1 MSVTLSISMTDKYTA
16 VWVSH
21 SSMGDFLKCPRLYY
35 LHNVYKDPATG
46 RKMSI
51 VTPHMALGTAVHCVL
66 EDLANYP
73 SEERFDRDLRAR
85 FEEEWMKVSG
95 LKGGFTSVEQEEE
108 FKMRGKEMI
117 NNVIKDHKF
126 LVNKRVKLPKEKMN
140 PNFFL
145 SEEDNIIL
153 NGQVDWIEFLP
164 DETLHIVDFKTG
176 KREESE
182 SSLQLPIYLLLCN
195 KLRPQW
201 KVSKASYWYLESD
214 KIVEK
219 ELPDA
224 ETAYAHVYDV
234 ARQVKEARE
243 KGEFHCPKGPY
254 DWETAQGGCINCR
267 PYEKILQWKQG
278 KLDDDSVVSIGVGG
292 FNQDMYVMK

>member
-1 MSVTLSISMTDKYTA
+1 MSDKYTA

-51 VTPHMALGTAVHCVL
+51 VTPHMALGTAVHQVL

-73 SEERFDRDLRAR
+73 ANERFKRDLRAR
-85 FEEEWMKVSG
+85 FEEEWEKISG
-95 LKGGFTSVEQEEE
+95 LKGGFLTPEQEEE

-117 NNVIKDHKF
+117 NNVIADPKF
-126 LVNKRVKLPKEKMN
+126 LVNQRVKLPKEKMN
-140 PNFFL
+140 PNYFL

-164 DETLHIVDFKTG
+164 APAGGEGDGTLHIVDFKTG
-176 KREESE
+176 KKEEQE
-182 SSLQLPIYLLLCN
+182 ASLQLPIYLLLCN

-201 KVSKASYWYLESD
+201 KVSKASYWYLESG
-214 KIVEK
+214 KVVEK
-219 ELPDA
+219 ELPDP
-224 ETAYAHVYDV
+224 ETAFRDVYDV
-234 ARQVKEARE
+234 ALRVKTARE
-243 KGEFHCPKGPY
+243 AGIFECPKG
-254 DWETAQGGCINCR
+254 EEVCMHCR
-267 PYEKILQWKQG
+267 PYEKILNWKKG
-278 KLDDDSVVSIGVGG
+278 KSDDDSVISIGIGG
-292 FNQDMYVMK
+292 FNQDMFVVK

>member
-1 MSVTLSISMTDKYTA
+1 MADKYTA

-51 VTPHMALGTAVHCVL
+51 VTPHMALGTAVHQVL

-73 SEERFDRDLRAR
+73 AAERFNRDLRAR
-85 FEEEWMKVSG
+85 FEEEWEKVAG
-95 LKGGFTSVEQEEE
+95 LKGGFLTTEQEEE
-108 FKMRGKEMI
+108 FKMRGKDMI
-117 NNVIKDHKF
+117 NNVIKDPKF
-126 LVNKRVKLPKEKMN
+126 LVNQRVKLPKEKMN
-140 PNFFL
+140 PNFYL
-145 SEEDNIIL
+145 SEDDNIIL

-164 DETLHIVDFKTG
+164 DNTLHIVDFKTG
-176 KREESE
+176 KKEEADA
-182 SSLQLPIYLLLCN
+182 SLQLPIYLLLCN

-201 KVSKASYWYLESD
+201 PVSRASYWYLESD

-224 ETAYAHVYDV
+224 QTAYKDVYAV
-234 ARQVKEARE
+234 AIKVKDARE
-243 KGEFHCPKGPY
+243 KGEFLCPRG
-254 DWETAQGGCINCR
+254 DEGCMHCR
-267 PYEKILQWKQG
+267 PYEKILEWKKG
-278 KLDDDSVVSIGVGG
+278 KIDDNSIVSIGIGG
-292 FNQDMYVMK
+292 FNQDMFVVK

>member
-1 MSVTLSISMTDKYTA
+1 MAGPLPDKYSA

-35 LHNVYKDPATG
+35 LHNMYKDPATG

-51 VTPHMALGTAVHCVL
+51 VTPHMALGVAVHTVL
-66 EDLANYP
+66 EELANYP
-73 SEERFDRDLRAR
+73 SEERFNRDLRAR
-85 FEEEWMKVSG
+85 FEEEWLQVTG

-117 NNVIKDHKF
+117 NNVIKDPKF

-140 PNFFL
+140 PNFYL
-145 SEEDNIIL
+145 SEKDNIIL
-153 NGQVDWIEFLP
+153 NGAIDWIEFLP

-182 SSLQLPIYLLLCN
+182 ASLQLPIYLLLCN
-195 KLRPQW
+195 KLRPLW
-201 KVSKASYWYLESD
+201 KVSRASYWYLESD

-219 ELPDA
+219 ELPDT
-224 ETAYAHVYDV
+224 ETAFRDVYDV
-234 ARQVKEARE
+234 ALRVKQARD
-243 KGEFHCPKGPY
+243 KGDMKCP
-254 DWETAQGGCINCR
+254 QGESGCMHCR
-267 PYEKILQWKQG
+267 PYEKILQWKAG
-278 KLDDDSVVSIGVGG
+278 KLDDDSVTSVGIGG
-292 FNQDMYVMK
+292 FNQDIYVVK

>member
-1 MSVTLSISMTDKYTA
+1 VYTKETMSDKYTA

-51 VTPHMALGTAVHCVL
+51 VNPHMALGTAVHSVL
-66 EDLANYP
+66 EELANYP
-73 SEERFDRDLRAR
+73 SEERFKRDLRAR

-95 LKGGFTSVEQEEE
+95 LQGGFASPEQEEE

-117 NNVIKDHKF
+117 NNVIADPKF
-126 LVNKRVKLPKEKMN
+126 LINKRVKLPKEKMN

-176 KREESE
+176 KKEESE

-201 KVSKASYWYLESD
+201 KVSKASYWYLETD

-224 ETAYAHVYDV
+224 ETAFRDVYDV
-234 ARQVKEARE
+234 ALRVKQARE
-243 KGEFHCPKGPY
+243 AGDFKCPKG
-254 DWETAQGGCINCR
+254 GCFACQ
-267 PYEKILQWKQG
+267 PYEKILAWKSG
-278 KLDDDSVVSIGVGG
+278 TLDDESVVSIGVGG
-292 FNQDMYVMK
+292 FNQDMFAIK